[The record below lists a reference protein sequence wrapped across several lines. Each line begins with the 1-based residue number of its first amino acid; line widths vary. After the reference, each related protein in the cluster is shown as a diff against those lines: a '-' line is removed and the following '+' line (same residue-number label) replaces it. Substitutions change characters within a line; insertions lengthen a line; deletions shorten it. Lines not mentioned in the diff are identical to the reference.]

1 LIGIDGGLQRSEF
14 FCGGLVSSV
23 IFSFLNLSMAETR
36 ESTRVSKGSSWGVF

>member
-1 LIGIDGGLQRSEF
+1 VGLF
-14 FCGGLVSSV
+14 SSV